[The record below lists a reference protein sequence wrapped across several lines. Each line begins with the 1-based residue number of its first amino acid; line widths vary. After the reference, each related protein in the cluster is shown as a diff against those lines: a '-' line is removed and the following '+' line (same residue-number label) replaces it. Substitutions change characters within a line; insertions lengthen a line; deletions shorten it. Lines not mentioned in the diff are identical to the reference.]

1 MWVSAWWWRLES
13 WRWSVSS
20 ISRRVSSGLIS
31 SLLART
37 FTAWWRRS
45 TCRISVYATELK
57 GARQCRRRE
66 NEVATSSK
74 IDLISYCYTN
84 HSNAQGPQR
93 WGLSGNVL
101 EGMCEQEDYTQLH
114 IRERDEANGEHV
126 PLSCRVRV
134 TWKSW
139 GSLFQDGS
147 KGKRGRR
154 AFGKTVRA
162 SVPSVLHFLV
172 P

>member
-66 NEVATSSK
+66 NGVATSSK

-93 WGLSGNVL
+93 RGLSGNVL

-114 IRERDEANGEHV
+114 IRERRGQWGTCATKLQGEGNMEELGV
-126 PLSCRVRV
+126 SFKTEVKV
-134 TWKSW
+134 
-139 GSLFQDGS
+139 
-147 KGKRGRR
+147 KGTEECRR
-154 AFGKTVRA
+154 AFGKTVREC
-162 SVPSVLHFLV
+162 
-172 P
+172 